1 MKVAI
6 IHFGKKGA
14 GPAISFEMAKALKNL
29 GNTVFYYASTN
40 VENRSY
46 VEDQKFEQRFFDTYT
61 SKISYIKSVLFG
73 NNIKK
78 VISSIR
84 VDNPDVI
91 FSPMNDM
98 WAPFLFP
105 RLKGFLR
112 IKTIHDVGVHEGNNS
127 IVNKWWNNTNFKD
140 AEKFVILSKKFVPEL
155 LKRGILLSNIDVIPH
170 AGFDYYQ
177 RIATKINITQ
187 KNNILFFGRI
197 DKYKGLNILLDAM
210 PLITKEIPSVKL
222 TIVGNGDLS
231 PYSNQLSKVVN
242 NVDVHNEWIKD
253 EDVAGYIS
261 QAEILIL
268 PYTHATQSG
277 VIPLAYAFSIPVIA
291 TDVGCLSEQ
300 VINKK
305 TGYLIE
311 KNNPEVLALS
321 VIKMLNNR
329 AEMKKMGQY
338 AHQYMLDNLTWE
350 ASAKSLIKFVNSG
363 NPPIL

>member
-1 MKVAI
+1 MKIAI

-14 GPAISFEMAKALKNL
+14 GPAISLEMAKALQNL
-29 GNTVFYYASTN
+29 GNTIFYYASTN

-46 VEDQKFEQRFFDTYT
+46 VEEQKFEQRFFNTYT
-61 SKISYIKSVLFG
+61 SKFSYIKSVLFG
-73 NNIKK
+73 NKIKE
-78 VISSIR
+78 VINSIR
-84 VDNPDVI
+84 RDNPDVI

-98 WAPFLFP
+98 WAPFIFSK
-105 RLKGFLR
+105 LKGFLR

-127 IVNKWWNNTNFKD
+127 IVNKWWNKTNFKG
-140 AEKFVILSKKFVPEL
+140 AEKFVILSRKFVPEL
-155 LKRGILLSNIDVIPH
+155 LKKGIPVNDIAVIPH

-177 RIATKINITQ
+177 RIATKINTSQ

-210 PLITKEIPSVKL
+210 PLIIKEIPNVRL
-222 TIVGNGDLS
+222 TIAGNGDLN
-231 PYSNQLSKVVN
+231 PYRNQLSKVIDN
-242 NVDVHNEWIKD
+242 IDIHNEWIKD

-268 PYTHATQSG
+268 PYSHATQSG

-300 VINKK
+300 VIDKK

-311 KNNPEVLALS
+311 KNNPEILALS

-329 AEMKKMGQY
+329 AELKEMGQF
-338 AHQYMLDNLTWE
+338 AHQYMLENLTWE
-350 ASAKSLIKFVNSG
+350 ASAESLINLANSD
-363 NPPIL
+363 NTLL